1 MTPEQY
7 ALASQAEI
15 SAGRL
20 PLSAQS
26 RIAGQRASDTFTSA
40 LSVDEFVAMRSVG
53 FVPVGQVMGSAV
65 YNIGWN
71 FGGCGYT
78 YRGGAVFSSFGGP
91 APVADMPNLRHL
103 LKQARHRAIE
113 RMRQECAGLGGDGV
127 VGVTLSLGS
136 FYGNGLEF
144 MAIGTAVKA
153 IGAASLKKPFT
164 SDLSGQDFA
173 KLVHGGWLPVAL
185 VMGVGATIRHDDW
198 ALRRQQRSW
207 QNQEMVGPTDLVHMA
222 RASAR
227 ESLLT
232 EARHYGGHTV
242 VVRDISLNV
251 AEVRCAY
258 GGDDAHDHIADA
270 FIWGTTI
277 VPFASDHSGSAAPHP
292 SGPGTVAGRPET
304 PRPVTILRL
313 R

>member
-1 MTPEQY
+1 
-7 ALASQAEI
+7 
-15 SAGRL
+15 
-20 PLSAQS
+20 
-26 RIAGQRASDTFTSA
+26 
-40 LSVDEFVAMRSVG
+40 VD
-53 FVPVGQVMGSAV
+53 VPS
-65 YNIGWN
+65 
-71 FGGCGYT
+71 
-78 YRGGAVFSSFGGP
+78 
-91 APVADMPNLRHL
+91 LRNL

-113 RMRQECAGLGGDGV
+113 RMRLECAGLGGDGV
-127 VGVTLSLGS
+127 VGVTLTLGS

-153 IGAASLKKPFT
+153 IGAPALKQPFT

-185 VMGVGATIRHDDW
+185 VMGIGAAIRHDDW

-207 QNQEMVGPTDLVHMA
+207 QNQEMAGPTELVHLA
-222 RASAR
+222 RQSAR
-227 ESLLT
+227 ESLLV
-232 EARHYGGHTV
+232 EARHFGGHTV
-242 VVRDISLNV
+242 VVRDMSLNV

-277 VPFASDHSGSAAPHP
+277 IPFASGRPAAP
-292 SGPGTVAGRPET
+292 RPL
-304 PRPVTILRL
+304 TILRL